1 MGLDNGIVLK
11 MNINDA
17 KKAGC
22 PFLNYSYNDNE
33 VDICY

>member
-11 MNINDA
+11 MNSDDA
-17 KKAGC
+17 IKDGC
-22 PFLNYSYNDNE
+22 PFLDCTFGDRD

>member
-11 MNINDA
+11 MNNVDA

-22 PFLNYSYNDNE
+22 PFLDYSYNDNE

>member
-1 MGLDNGIVLK
+1 MGLDNGIILK
-11 MNINDA
+11 MNSVDA

-22 PFLNYSYNDNE
+22 PFLNCNFGDRD